1 MQRGSRSI
9 HLGSCN
15 KGETNAVENNKIL
28 EGKVLEYMRE
38 LTGGEAAAKWASW
51 PNPMPS
57 HRDLSHI
64 GFLCLSNP
72 EEYATVLRFV
82 IRRA

>member
-1 MQRGSRSI
+1 M
-9 HLGSCN
+9 
-15 KGETNAVENNKIL
+15 NAVENYKIL

-38 LTGGEAAAKWASW
+38 LTEGEAAAKWADRPDSGAGQ
-51 PNPMPS
+51 PHLVLS
-57 HRDLSHI
+57 HGDLSHV